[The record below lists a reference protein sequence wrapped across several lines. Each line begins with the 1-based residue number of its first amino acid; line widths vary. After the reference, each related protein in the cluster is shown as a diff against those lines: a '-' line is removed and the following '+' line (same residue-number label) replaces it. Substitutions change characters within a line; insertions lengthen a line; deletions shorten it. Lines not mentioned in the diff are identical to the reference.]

1 MAGSLNKVMIIGNL
15 GRDPELRYTQRG
27 TPVCNFTVAVNRPGR
42 VDDATGQR
50 AEDETEWFAVV
61 AWDKLA
67 ETCSQYLAKGRK
79 VYIEGRLQTRSW
91 EGQDGQKRSRVEVLA
106 QQMVMLD
113 PRQQGGE
120 EMALA
125 GAGARRDVPA
135 RPPRLYVLV
144 GLPGSGKSTYAR
156 RELPGVARISL
167 DDLRMMMSGVAYD
180 ARYEPL
186 VAEAAAAALEAL
198 LRRAREWGCDL
209 VFD

>member
-42 VDDATGQR
+42 LDEATGQR
-50 AEDETEWFAVV
+50 SEDETEWFAVV

-113 PRQQGGE
+113 AKGQSGGDDG
-120 EMALA
+120 ALVGA
-125 GAGARRDVPA
+125 SAGAR
-135 RPPRLYVLV
+135 
-144 GLPGSGKSTYAR
+144 GGSGRPAAAEDD
-156 RELPGVARISL
+156 ELP
-167 DDLRMMMSGVAYD
+167 
-180 ARYEPL
+180 
-186 VAEAAAAALEAL
+186 
-198 LRRAREWGCDL
+198 
-209 VFD
+209 F

>member
-42 VDDATGQR
+42 TDEATGQR

-67 ETCSQYLAKGRK
+67 ETRSQYLAKGRK

-91 EGQDGQKRSRVEVLA
+91 QGQDGQQRSRVEVLA

-113 PRQQGGE
+113 SRGPSGDDAG
-120 EMALA
+120 LV
-125 GAGARRDVPA
+125 GAGASA
-135 RPPRLYVLV
+135 RGGGGP
-144 GLPGSGKSTYAR
+144 
-156 RELPGVARISL
+156 
-167 DDLRMMMSGVAYD
+167 
-180 ARYEPL
+180 
-186 VAEAAAAALEAL
+186 AAAAE
-198 LRRAREWGCDL
+198 EDDL
-209 VFD
+209 PF